1 MAEHM
6 HPDADL
12 ILDLA
17 LGHLS
22 GPDRDGVVAH
32 VADCPDCRGELE
44 ALTGA
49 VESTL
54 AAVPRTEPSAGFSAA
69 VLERLQTRGPMER
82 AGLGLAGLGL
92 VGSELASSGEESA
105 GGSRRRM
112 PTWVGVAAAA
122 VLGLGLGSGLT
133 FALVDGPGG
142 APTTQ
147 TPVASAGAV
156 LRTDGGE
163 QVGTVSRSWSQGEP
177 VLVVDISAGEAGRS
191 YLCRL
196 ALADGGT
203 FDAGRWTLSPDRP
216 NSWVIAD
223 PGAAGVELVTD
234 AGKVWSSATL

>member
-1 MAEHM
+1 MPGATRSSVASGRWVVAEHM

-12 ILDLA
+12 ILELA
-17 LGHLS
+17 VGHLS

-82 AGLGLAGLGL
+82 AGLEMTGLGL
-92 VGSELASSGEESA
+92 AGSELARSGESA
-105 GGSRRRM
+105 GGPRRRM
-112 PTWVGVAAAA
+112 PSWVGVAAAA

-163 QVGTVSRSWSQGEP
+163 QVGAAP
-177 VLVVDISAGEAGRS
+177 GR
-191 YLCRL
+191 
-196 ALADGGT
+196 G
-203 FDAGRWTLSPDRP
+203 
-216 NSWVIAD
+216 
-223 PGAAGVELVTD
+223 
-234 AGKVWSSATL
+234 